1 MIFATIIK
9 AQAPHMEVPQGS
21 ETNDHLIYFIDPRW
35 TSTNQ
40 DKLTIIE
47 LLKIRTGAEDE

>member
-1 MIFATIIK
+1 ML
-9 AQAPHMEVPQGS
+9 PHMEVPQGS
-21 ETNDHLIYFIDPRW
+21 EANDHLIYFIDPRW

-47 LLKIRTGAEDE
+47 LLQILTGAEDE